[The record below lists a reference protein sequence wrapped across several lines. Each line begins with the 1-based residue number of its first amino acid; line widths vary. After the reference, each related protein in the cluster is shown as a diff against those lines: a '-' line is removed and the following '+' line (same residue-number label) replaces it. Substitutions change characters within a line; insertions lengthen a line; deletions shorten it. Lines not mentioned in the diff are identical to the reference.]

1 MDRTN
6 DLQPTNVHKDIDNT
20 LTLLGFK
27 LREKNITVV
36 KKFCSDLKD
45 IPAFVGELNQVWTN
59 LMDNAIFALQKDGT
73 LTIQTFCDD
82 KQVMVNI
89 IDNGP
94 GIPKEIQSRIFEPF
108 FTTKKVG
115 EGAGIGLDIV
125 NRIVKNHNGTIKV
138 ESEPGNTQFI
148 VHLPLTQIE
157 HK

>member
-1 MDRTN
+1 
-6 DLQPTNVHKDIDNT
+6 
-20 LTLLGFK
+20 
-27 LREKNITVV
+27 
-36 KKFCSDLKD
+36 
-45 IPAFVGELNQVWTN
+45 
-59 LMDNAIFALQKDGT
+59 MDNAIFALQKDGT